1 MGGNEMKASKKT
13 SRAGA
18 RTGAQAAPPNRTKA
32 GGRSRSTPAWLV
44 DREARLQAILNATS
58 EGIITFDNHGVVE
71 SLNHA
76 VEKIFGI
83 SAARIVGRNIDRI
96 IPALKSQLPNSLNGR
111 VVFEIPNDSFNSV
124 SEVYGRRR
132 RGILF
137 PIEISLSQVQSSQ
150 HRIYTCFV
158 RDITER
164 KQTEKTIFES
174 EQRFRTLITKSP
186 DALFIAR
193 NSRVAFINSAGLKLF
208 GATAIDQMLGKRV
221 LDLFHADF
229 HEVVRE
235 RFASL
240 REDQELPLV
249 EEQIVRLDG
258 TVRDVEVAAAP
269 FIDSNG
275 PSIQVTLRDITSRNE
290 ARETLLYYA
299 ALVESSDDAI
309 IGETLDGY
317 VTSWNRGAESV
328 FGYHRSEALAKHISI
343 IIPPERAREESVIL
357 EKVRQGQS
365 VEHYETLRQRKDGR
379 LIDISVT
386 ISPIR
391 DALGVIIGAAKIAR
405 DITSRRQLEREILE
419 ISDREQRRIGYDI
432 HDGLCQHLAGIEL
445 KSELLEQKLSTLSK
459 TEAARAGEISQYV
472 REAIAQARALARGLS
487 PVTLETDGLVSAL
500 RELVLTIEKLFKVR
514 CQLDCDAE
522 MTVENQAV
530 ATHLFRLAQEAVS
543 NAVKHSKATQISLQF
558 KKDADRLYLGISDN
572 GIGIPPEPFKGRGM
586 GMRIMRSRAG
596 MIGGTLT
603 VEQNLSGG
611 TTVICAAPL
620 PPPTKPVLLNGHQK

>member
-1 MGGNEMKASKKT
+1 MKALKKT
-13 SRAGA
+13 SKALSRAGPKPT
-18 RTGAQAAPPNRTKA
+18 RPNRTRA
-32 GGRSRSTPAWLV
+32 NTRSHPRYALLV

-58 EGIITFDNHGVVE
+58 EGIITLDDRGLVE
-71 SLNHA
+71 SVNHA

-83 SAARIVGRNIDRI
+83 PAARIIGRNIDRI
-96 IPALKSQLPNSLNGR
+96 IPALKSRSLNPPNGA
-111 VVFEIPNDSFNSV
+111 VSFEMPNDGFTSV
-124 SEVYGRRR
+124 SEVAGRRR
-132 RGILF
+132 GGALF
-137 PIEISLSQVQSSQ
+137 PIEVALSQVRLSR
-150 HRIYTCFV
+150 HPIYTCFV

-164 KQTEKTIFES
+164 KQTEKSIFES
-174 EQRFRTLITKSP
+174 EQRYRTLITKSP

-193 NSRVAFINSAGLKLF
+193 NDRVAFINSAGLKLF

-221 LDLFHADF
+221 LDLFHPDF
-229 HEVVRE
+229 HQIVQE
-235 RFASL
+235 RFTSL
-240 REDQELPLV
+240 REDQQMPLV

-258 TVRDVEVAAAP
+258 KVRDVEVAAAT
-269 FIDSNG
+269 FSDSNG

-290 ARETLLYYA
+290 ARQTLLYYA

-328 FGYHRSEALAKHISI
+328 FGYHRTEALNKHISL

-357 EKVRQGQS
+357 EKVRQGES
-365 VEHYETLRQRKDGR
+365 VEHYETVRQCKDGR

-391 DALGVIIGAAKIAR
+391 DSRGGIIGAAKIAR
-405 DITSRRQLEREILE
+405 DITSRRELEREILE

-459 TEAARAGEISQYV
+459 SGAARAGEISQYV

-487 PVTLETDGLVSAL
+487 PVTLETDGLISAL
-500 RELVLTIEKLFKVR
+500 QELVLTIEKLFKVR
-514 CQLDCDAE
+514 CQLDCEAGVA
-522 MTVENQAV
+522 VENQAV

-543 NAVKHSKATQISLQF
+543 NAVKHSKASQISLQF
-558 KKDADRLYLGISDN
+558 KKDADRIYLGISDN
-572 GIGIPPEPFKGRGM
+572 GIGIPAEPFKGRGM

-603 VEQNLSGG
+603 VERNLSGG

-620 PPPTKPVLLNGHQK
+620 PAPTKTALPHGHEK

>member
-1 MGGNEMKASKKT
+1 MKALKKT
-13 SRAGA
+13 SKAMSRAVPKTI
-18 RTGAQAAPPNRTKA
+18 RPNRTRAK
-32 GGRSRSTPAWLV
+32 GRSRPHYAWLV
-44 DREARLQAILNATS
+44 DREARLQAILNSTS
-58 EGIITFDNHGVVE
+58 EGIITVDHCGVVE

-76 VEKIFGI
+76 VERIFGI
-83 SAARIVGRNIDRI
+83 PAARIIGRNIDRI
-96 IPALKSQLPNSLNGR
+96 IPALKSRSPSSSNGP
-111 VVFEIPNDSFNSV
+111 VSFEIPNDGFNSV
-124 SEVYGRRR
+124 SEVAGRRR
-132 RGILF
+132 GGALF
-137 PIEISLSQVQSSQ
+137 PIELAFSQVQLSQ

-164 KQTEKTIFES
+164 KQTEKSIFES

-208 GATAIDQMLGKRV
+208 GATVIDQILGKRV
-221 LDLFHADF
+221 LDLFHPDF
-229 HEVVRE
+229 HQMVRE
-235 RFASL
+235 RFTSL
-240 REDQELPLV
+240 REDQEMPLV

-258 TVRDVEVAAAP
+258 KVRDVEVAAAA
-269 FIDSNG
+269 FSDSNG
-275 PSIQVTLRDITSRNE
+275 QSIQVTLRDITSRNE
-290 ARETLLYYA
+290 ARQTLLYYA

-309 IGETLDGY
+309 IGETLDGC
-317 VTSWNRGAESV
+317 VTSWNRGAESI
-328 FGYHRSEALAKHISI
+328 FGYHRTEALHKHISV

-365 VEHYETLRQRKDGR
+365 VEHYETVRQRKDGR
-379 LIDISVT
+379 LIDVSVT

-391 DALGVIIGAAKIAR
+391 DARGGIIGAAKIAR

-459 TEAARAGEISQYV
+459 TAAARAGEISQYV

-487 PVTLETDGLVSAL
+487 PVTLETDGLISAL
-500 RELVLTIEKLFKVR
+500 QELVLTIEKLFKVR

-522 MTVENQAV
+522 VTVENQAV

-543 NAVKHSKATQISLQF
+543 NAVKHSKASQISLQL
-558 KKDADRLYLGISDN
+558 KKDADRIYLGISDN
-572 GIGIPPEPFKGRGM
+572 GIGIPAEPFKGRGM

-603 VEQNLSGG
+603 VERNLSGG

-620 PPPTKPVLLNGHQK
+620 PAPTKTVLPNGHEN